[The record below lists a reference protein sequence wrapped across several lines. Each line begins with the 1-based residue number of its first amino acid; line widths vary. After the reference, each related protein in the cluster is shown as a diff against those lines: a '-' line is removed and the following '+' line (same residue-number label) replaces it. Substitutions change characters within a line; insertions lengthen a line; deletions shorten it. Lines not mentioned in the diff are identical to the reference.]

1 MFRRSIVLAIALM
14 VVLAIAAAADGIFY
28 GYITF
33 KDCECVGGA
42 PPTAHAVQIVWQGGQ
57 SPLYYL
63 QVCRTPEGYYTT
75 YPDTYPPGSYQ
86 FHLIFGQG
94 SDCKTYNVEWAQ
106 HGTEDQ
112 RVDMTAYGPTGHP
125 DSGDE

>member
-1 MFRRSIVLAIALM
+1 MFSRGILIAVALVAVM
-14 VVLAIAAAADGIFY
+14 AAAAAADGIFY
-28 GYITF
+28 GHITF
-33 KDCECVGGA
+33 KGCECAGGGD
-42 PPTAHAVQIVWQGGQ
+42 PWAHRVKIVWQGGE
-57 SPLYYL
+57 SRPYNL

-75 YPDTYPPGSYQ
+75 YPDTFPPGSYQ

-94 SDCKTYNVEWAQ
+94 SDCMTYNVEWAQ

-112 RVDMTAYGPTGHP
+112 RVDMTAYGPTGDP